1 MIQSLELIFF
11 EKQCKVYTYSALYIE
26 HHIVGRLPLGKE
38 IARSH
43 QVDLQIHYIH
53 LAT

>member
-1 MIQSLELIFF
+1 MIQSLELTFF
-11 EKQCKVYTYSALYIE
+11 LKNSVKYSALYIE
-26 HHIVGRLPLGKE
+26 HQIVGRLPLGKE